1 MRRELDPLVLR
12 AKSESGKNDECHG
25 VLDVIATVDEAKEHS
40 ARTEAK
46 NPNPCAEDRLA
57 ADGSRRIVGK

>member
-25 VLDVIATVDEAKEHS
+25 VLNVIATVDEAKEHS
-40 ARTEAK
+40 ACTEPE
-46 NPNPCAEDRLA
+46 NPDPCTEDRLA
-57 ADGSRRIVGK
+57 ADVSRRIIGK